1 MRISF
6 ASSPF
11 PVSVDACRGSG
22 DWSWCFWVV
31 QVFLPVERR
40 ILELK
45 IFCIWH
51 FHVFQFVHVHVSCLV
66 CDVRLFF
73 CCSRRYSFPRVAMDF
88 MFVFC
93 HHAVSVGTAASSTN
107 SSTKIKGTR
116 IRMYLCSLVGC
127 LCDVVLN
134 GVCRAV
140 LKVVRRSMFNQYSA
154 SNSSQE
160 ISQNTAASI
169 LRHFLEGF

>member
-1 MRISF
+1 M
-6 ASSPF
+6 PF
-11 PVSVDACRGSG
+11 LLGVFRRCLSRVRGL
-22 DWSWCFWVV
+22 VV
-31 QVFLPVERR
+31 VFLGCAGVSACGWV
-40 ILELK
+40 ITQAQN
-45 IFCIWH
+45 FCIQH
-51 FHVFQFVHVHVSCLV
+51 PHVFQFVHVHVSCLV

-73 CCSRRYSFPRVAMDF
+73 CCSRFSDLRVAMEF
-88 MFVFC
+88 MFVC
-93 HHAVSVGTAASSTN
+93 HHAVSVGPFASSTN
-107 SSTKIKGTR
+107 SSTKIKATR

>member
-1 MRISF
+1 MPVGDPGIGRGVFGLCRCFCLWLGEISR
-6 ASSPF
+6 A
-11 PVSVDACRGSG
+11 
-22 DWSWCFWVV
+22 
-31 QVFLPVERR
+31 E
-40 ILELK
+40 
-45 IFCIWH
+45 IFCIQH
-51 FHVFQFVHVHVSCLV
+51 PHVFQFVHVHVSCLV

-73 CCSRRYSFPRVAMDF
+73 CCSRFSDLRVAMEF

-93 HHAVSVGTAASSTN
+93 LHAVSVGPFASSTN
-107 SSTKIKGTR
+107 SSTKIKATR

>member
-1 MRISF
+1 ML
-6 ASSPF
+6 PF
-11 PVSVDACRGSG
+11 LLGVFGRCLSGIRGL
-22 DWSWCFWVV
+22 VV
-31 QVFLPVERR
+31 VFLGCAGVSACGRV
-40 ILELK
+40 ITQAQK
-45 IFCIWH
+45 FCIQH
-51 FHVFQFVHVHVSCLV
+51 PHVFQFVHVHVSCLV
-66 CDVRLFF
+66 CNVRLFF

-93 HHAVSVGTAASSTN
+93 HHAVSVGPVASSTN

-116 IRMYLCSLVGC
+116 IRTYLCSLVGC

-160 ISQNTAASI
+160 ISQNIAV
-169 LRHFLEGF
+169 HVF

>member
-22 DWSWCFWVV
+22 DWSWCFWFV
-31 QVFLPVERR
+31 QVFLPVVGKIPR
-40 ILELK
+40 LK
-45 IFCIWH
+45 IFCIQH
-51 FHVFQFVHVHVSCLV
+51 LHVFQFVHVHVSCLV

-93 HHAVSVGTAASSTN
+93 LHAVSVGSVASSTN
-107 SSTKIKGTR
+107 SSTKIKDTR

-154 SNSSQE
+154 SNYSQS
-160 ISQNTAASI
+160 ISQNTA
-169 LRHFLEGF
+169 HVF